1 LSYKKIIFLSNF
13 IHYYKTVCSLNQSQ
27 QFILRMKRIRI
38 NVKSR
43 KSIFVNLNLSVG
55 IFAIEDNTKHKFEII
70 NTSHIFV
77 VIRFLKVILSKRYNF
92 LRVKIVII
100 ESKLVCLK

>member
-1 LSYKKIIFLSNF
+1 
-13 IHYYKTVCSLNQSQ
+13 
-27 QFILRMKRIRI
+27 MERIRI

-43 KSIFVNLNLSVG
+43 ESIFVNLNLSTG
-55 IFAIEDNTKHKFEII
+55 IFNIEVNTKHKSEII

-100 ESKLVCLK
+100 ELNRYV